1 MRIIIADD
9 EPLARKRLA
18 RQLTEI
24 PDCQLVGEASNG
36 QEAILRCDEL
46 QPDILL
52 LDIRMPEMDGLQ
64 AAQHLSQLE
73 QPPAIIFTTAFDNH
87 ALAAFETCAVA
98 YLLKPVRREQ
108 LQLAIEKAQKL
119 NRVQWVQIDTL
130 QHPAEEQEHLTV
142 HVGNTTQLIP
152 INEIDFFR
160 AEQKYVVIYRG
171 AEQYLMEVSLKSLE
185 ERFTH
190 RFVRIHRNAL
200 VAIKAISALQRDDK
214 GHYQMLL
221 HNQKEPLEVSRR
233 LVSQLKERIKDNTT

>member
-18 RQLTEI
+18 RQLAEI
-24 PDCQLVGEASNG
+24 PGCLLIGEASNG

-73 QPPAIIFTTAFDNH
+73 QPPAIIFTTAFDSH

-119 NRVQWVQIDTL
+119 NRVQLVQIDTL

-142 HVGNTTQLIP
+142 QVGNTTQLIP

-171 AEQYLMEVSLKSLE
+171 AEQYLLEVSLKSLE

-233 LVSQLKERIKDNTT
+233 LVSQLKEKIKNNTQ

>member
-18 RQLTEI
+18 RQLAEI
-24 PDCQLVGEASNG
+24 PGCQLVAEASNG

-73 QPPAIIFTTAFDNH
+73 QPPAIIFTTAFDSH

-119 NRVQWVQIDTL
+119 NRVQLVQIDTL

-142 HVGNTTQLIP
+142 QVGNTTQLIP

-171 AEQYLMEVSLKSLE
+171 AEQYLLEVSLKSLE

-233 LVSQLKERIKDNTT
+233 LVSQLKEKIKNNTQ